1 MSIVTRTLDR
11 VVKRA
16 VTVGSSVRS
25 TALAM
30 RRRRDPRVV
39 VLLVAAFAVLSG
51 VVVGMAARWP
61 TAGVVVSFVL
71 VSTAGVVVAD
81 SPRVRRRVR
90 RSCRRA
96 VEAVRRRLRR
106 DESPR
111 RDTAD
116 VESVERH
123 LRRAG
128 VLVDEGEN
136 RVPSVEPSFERAWRR
151 RILSV
156 GDRSEDEA
164 VLADLLSAP
173 SRAVELG
180 WVAEEGALVATVR
193 GTRAGRWPS
202 RAAFVAD
209 VTAVEEFR
217 ETYPEWW
224 ALSPPMRTRALAALR
239 LCLDWCPTCDGTVRI
254 THVDGH
260 TPDADSVLA
269 ATCEGCAAHLFE
281 AELEPVHF
289 DRPRPRDA
297 EA

>member
-1 MSIVTRTLDR
+1 
-11 VVKRA
+11 
-16 VTVGSSVRS
+16 
-25 TALAM
+25 M

-39 VLLVAAFAVLSG
+39 VLCVAAFAVLSG

-81 SPRVRRRVR
+81 SPRVRR
-90 RSCRRA
+90 SCRRA
-96 VEAVRRRLRR
+96 VEAVRRRLRW

-111 RDTAD
+111 RGTAD
-116 VESVERH
+116 VEDVETH

-136 RVPSVEPSFERAWRR
+136 RVPSVAPAFERSWRR
-151 RILSV
+151 RIVSV

-173 SRAVELG
+173 RRAVELD
-180 WVAEEGALVATVR
+180 WVAEDGALVATVR
-193 GTRAGRWPS
+193 GARAGCWPS

-217 ETYPEWW
+217 DRYPEWW
-224 ALSPPMRTRALAALR
+224 ALSPTMRTRALAALR
-239 LCLDWCPTCDGTVRI
+239 LCLDWCPTCDGSIRI
-254 THVDGH
+254 AHVDGH

-297 EA
+297 EV